1 VGPVRVDAARQSRA
15 GLLLSD
21 PVRLPGTLSAN
32 NRLDRWVTVNADGTI
47 TVRTGKVE
55 IGQGIVSAMAQIAAE
70 ELDVDYA
77 RIRMVAVDTTL
88 SPNEGS
94 TTGSRSV
101 EEGGESMRQAC
112 AEVRDLFLHA
122 AARRLSAGIESLA
135 VEDGTVRLRDGG
147 ESVTYWE
154 LAPEVDLEREATGE
168 ARPKHAEEL
177 RVVGRTLPRLDIPGK
192 VAGAAFIQDL
202 ELPQM
207 LHGRIARPPS
217 YRAQLV
223 ALDEAPVRAMPGV
236 RAIVRDGRFLGVIA
250 EREEQAIRAMR
261 ALALR
266 CEWRESPDLPGDNAI
281 HDFLR
286 SQPTEDEI
294 LVKKNGAGAKGARK
308 VGATY
313 TRPYLAHAS
322 IGPSCAIAWWHDG
335 RLEVWSHSQAIY
347 PLRDEI
353 ARILKMDPEDIVC
366 RHAEGAG
373 CYGQNGADDAAFD
386 AVLLARAVH
395 GFPVR
400 VQWMREDEFG
410 WEPFGPAMAVR
421 IEGSV
426 GEEGQVAAWKEEIWG
441 NRHITRPGRH
451 PNPGLLAAWHVEN
464 GSDPPPAVDFPL
476 AMGGG
481 SQRNAVPYYEFRDE
495 LVLNHVVTAEPVRVS
510 VLRALAAYLNVF
522 AIECFMDELAQ
533 SAGLDPLD
541 FRLRHLTDERAR
553 AVVRTAADK
562 AGWTPG
568 AGGDGTRGMGMGF
581 ARYKNIGDYVAVVAE
596 VVLGDTLRVPRV
608 VAAIDCGRVVN
619 PGGVVNQAEGGIV
632 QSVSWTLKEQV
643 RFDRT
648 RITSRTWDDYP
659 ILTFEESPAIEIVLL
674 DRPEER
680 SLGVGEGMQGPT
692 AAAIGNAVFN
702 ALGARVRDLP
712 LTRERILAAIAA

>member
-1 VGPVRVDAARQSRA
+1 
-15 GLLLSD
+15 
-21 PVRLPGTLSAN
+21 
-32 NRLDRWVTVNADGTI
+32 VTVNADGTI

-353 ARILKMDPEDIVC
+353 ASILKMDPEDIVC

-373 CYGQNGADDAAFD
+373 CYGQNGADDVAFD

-451 PNPGLLAAWHVEN
+451 PNPGLLAAWHLEHA
-464 GSDPPPAVDFPL
+464 SDPPPAVDFPL

-481 SQRNAVPYYEFRDE
+481 SQRNAVPYYEFSDE

-533 SAGLDPLD
+533 SAGLDPVD
-541 FRLRHLTDERAR
+541 FRLRHLTDERACT
-553 AVVRTAADK
+553 VVRAAADK

-596 VVLGDTLRVPRV
+596 VVLGDTFRVPRV

>member
-1 VGPVRVDAARQSRA
+1 MSAPAEK
-15 GLLLSD
+15 
-21 PVRLPGTLSAN
+21 LPGTLRAN
-32 NRLDRWVTVNADGTI
+32 NRLDRWVTVNTDGTV

-70 ELDVDYA
+70 ELDVDYR
-77 RIRMVAVDTTL
+77 RIRMVAVDTTV

-122 AARRLSAGIESLA
+122 AAGRLGAGIESLA
-135 VEDGTVRLRDGG
+135 VTDGTVRLRGG
-147 ESVTYWE
+147 EKTVTYWE
-154 LAPEVDLEREATGE
+154 LASEIDLAREATGQV
-168 ARPKHAEEL
+168 RPKDAEEL
-177 RVVGRTLPRLDIPGK
+177 RIVGTTLPRLDIPGK

-202 ELPQM
+202 ELPRM
-207 LHGRIARPPS
+207 LHGRVVRPPS

-223 ALDEAPVRAMPGV
+223 SIDDAPVRAMPGV
-236 RAIVRDGRFLGVIA
+236 RALVRDGRFLGVIA
-250 EREEQAIRAMR
+250 EREEQAIRAMQ
-261 ALALR
+261 ALARR
-266 CEWRESPDLPGDNAI
+266 CEWRERADLPGDNAI

-286 SQPTEDEI
+286 AQPTEDEI
-294 LVKKNGAGAKGARK
+294 LVEKSGAGAHNGRNLT
-308 VGATY
+308 ATY

-335 RLEVWSHSQAIY
+335 KLEVWSHSQAIY

-353 ARILKMDPEDIVC
+353 AKILKMRAADIVC

-373 CYGQNGADDAAFD
+373 CYGQNGADDVAFD
-386 AVLLARAVH
+386 AVLLAHAVNGH
-395 GFPVR
+395 PVR

-410 WEPFGPAMAVR
+410 WEPFGPAMVVKMQGAVDGAGR
-421 IEGSV
+421 
-426 GEEGQVAAWKEEIWG
+426 VASWKEELWG

-451 PNPGLLAAWHVEN
+451 PNPGLLAAWHLEQAF
-464 GSDPPPAVDFPL
+464 DPPPAVDFPL

-481 SQRNAVPYYEFRDE
+481 SQRNAVPYYNFPDE
-495 LVLNHVVTAEPVRVS
+495 LVLNHIVTAEPVRVS

-522 AIECFMDELAQ
+522 AIECFMDELA
-533 SAGLDPLD
+533 AAADVDPVE

-553 AVVRTAADK
+553 AVVRAAADK
-562 AGWTPG
+562 AGWKPG
-568 AGGDGTRGMGMGF
+568 LKGGGTRGMGLGF

-596 VVLGDTLRVPRV
+596 VSVEEVVRVPRV

-619 PGGVVNQAEGGIV
+619 PGGVINQAEGGIV
-632 QSVSWTLKEQV
+632 QAVSWTLKEQV

-648 RITSRTWDDYP
+648 RITSRNWDDYP
-659 ILTFEESPAIEIVLL
+659 ILTFEETPAVEVVLL
-674 DRPEER
+674 DRPEDR

-692 AAAIGNAVFN
+692 AAAIGNALFN
-702 ALGARVRDLP
+702 ALGVRVRDLP
-712 LTRERILAAIAA
+712 ITRERVLAAIAA

>member
-1 VGPVRVDAARQSRA
+1 MSALPGK
-15 GLLLSD
+15 
-21 PVRLPGTLSAN
+21 LPGTLSAN
-32 NRLDRWVTVNADGTI
+32 NRLDRWVTVNADGTV

-77 RIRMVAVDTTL
+77 RIRMVAVETSV

-94 TTGSRSV
+94 TTGSRSI

-112 AEVRDLFLHA
+112 AEVRDLLLHA
-122 AARRLSAGIESLA
+122 AARRLGAGIESLT
-135 VEDGTVRLRDGG
+135 VDDGIVRLRAGVG
-147 ESVTYWE
+147 SVTYWE
-154 LAPEVDLEREATGE
+154 LSQEVDLACEATGQV
-168 ARPKHAEEL
+168 RPKHTEEL
-177 RVVGRTLPRLDIPGK
+177 RLIGKTLQRIDIPKK
-192 VAGAAFIQDL
+192 VAGSGFIQDI

-207 LHGRIARPPS
+207 LHGRVARPPS

-223 ALDEAPVRAMPGV
+223 SVDDAPVRVMPGV
-236 RAIVRDGRFLGVIA
+236 RAVIRDGRFLGVIA
-250 EREEQAIRAMR
+250 EREEQAVRAMQ
-261 ALALR
+261 ALARR
-266 CEWRESPDLPGDNAI
+266 CEWHEKADLPGDNAI
-281 HDFLR
+281 HEFLR
-286 SQPTEDEI
+286 TQPTEDEV
-294 LVKKNGAGAKGARK
+294 LVDKTSADASPGTAIF
-308 VGATY
+308 ATY

-322 IGPSCAIAWWHDG
+322 IGPSCAIAWWNDG

-353 ARILKMDPEDIVC
+353 ARILKMDRAKIIC

-373 CYGQNGADDAAFD
+373 CYGQNGADDVAFD
-386 AVLLARAVH
+386 AVLLARAVP
-395 GFPVR
+395 GRPVR

-410 WEPFGPAMAVR
+410 WEPFGPAMVVR

-426 GEEGQVAAWKEEIWG
+426 DQAGEVAAWKEEIWG

-451 PNPGLLAAWHVEN
+451 PNPGLLAAWHLEK

-481 SQRNAVPYYEFRDE
+481 SQRNAVPYYPFRNE
-495 LVLNHVVTAEPVRVS
+495 LVLNHIVAAEPVRVS

-522 AIECFMDELAQ
+522 AIECFMDELAD
-533 SAGLDPLD
+533 SAGIDPVE

-553 AVVRTAADK
+553 AVVQAAADK
-562 AGWTPG
+562 AGWKRS
-568 AGGDGTRGMGMGF
+568 AKGDSSRGMGIGF

-596 VVLGDTLRVPRV
+596 VAVGDTIQVLRV

-619 PGGVVNQAEGGIV
+619 PGGVINQAEGGIV

-648 RITSRTWDDYP
+648 RITSRNWDDYP
-659 ILTFEESPAIEIVLL
+659 ILTFEETPAIEVVLL

-692 AAAIGNAVFN
+692 AAAIGNAVSS
-702 ALGARVRDLP
+702 ALGVRVRDLP
-712 LTRERILAAIAA
+712 ITRDRVVAALSV

>member
-1 VGPVRVDAARQSRA
+1 MRAPVSK
-15 GLLLSD
+15 
-21 PVRLPGTLSAN
+21 LPGTLSAN
-32 NRLDRWVTVNADGTI
+32 NRLDRWVTINTDGTV

-77 RIRMVAVDTTL
+77 RIRMVAVDTAV

-112 AEVRDLFLHA
+112 AEIRDVFLHA
-122 AARRLSAGIESLA
+122 AARRLGAGIESLA
-135 VEDGTVRLRDGG
+135 VGDGTIRLRGSG
-147 ESVTYWE
+147 KTVTYWE
-154 LAPEVDLEREATGE
+154 LAPEVDLARDATGQV
-168 ARPKHAEEL
+168 RPKHAEEL
-177 RVVGRTLPRLDIPGK
+177 RVVGTTLPRLDIPGK

-207 LHGRIARPPS
+207 LHGRVVRPPS

-223 ALDEAPVRAMPGV
+223 SVDDAPVRAMASV
-236 RAIVRDGRFLGVIA
+236 HAVVCDGRFLGVVA
-250 EREEQAIRAMR
+250 EREEQAIKAMQ
-261 ALALR
+261 ALARR
-266 CEWRESPDLPGDNAI
+266 CVWREEADLPGDNAI

-286 SQPTEDEI
+286 AQPTEDEV
-294 LVKKNGAGAKGARK
+294 LVQKAAASTVEGKQLI
-308 VGATY
+308 ATY

-353 ARILKMDPEDIVC
+353 AKILKMNAADIIC

-373 CYGQNGADDAAFD
+373 CYGQNGADDVAFD
-386 AVLLARAVH
+386 AVLLARAVE
-395 GFPVR
+395 GRPVR

-410 WEPFGPAMAVR
+410 WEPFGPAMVVKMQGAVNR
-421 IEGSV
+421 AGN
-426 GEEGQVAAWKEEIWG
+426 VASWKEEIWG

-451 PNPGLLAAWHVEN
+451 PNAGLLAAWHL
-464 GSDPPPAVDFPL
+464 GQGCAPPPAVDFPL

-481 SQRNAVPYYEFRDE
+481 SQRNAVPYYEFPDE
-495 LVLNHVVTAEPVRVS
+495 LVLNHIVKAEPVRVS

-522 AIECFMDELAQ
+522 AIECFMDELAAA
-533 SAGLDPLD
+533 AGIDPVE

-553 AVVRTAADK
+553 AVVKAAADK
-562 AGWTPG
+562 AGWKPG
-568 AGGDGTRGMGMGF
+568 AESDGTRGMGLGF
-581 ARYKNIGDYVAVVAE
+581 ARYKNIGDYVAIVAE
-596 VVLGDTLRVPRV
+596 VAVEEAVRVSRV

-619 PGGVVNQAEGGIV
+619 PGGVINQAEGGIV

-648 RITSRTWDDYP
+648 RITSRNWYDYP
-659 ILTFEESPAIEIVLL
+659 ILTFEETPAVEVVLL

-692 AAAIGNAVFN
+692 AAAIGNALFN
-702 ALGARVRDLP
+702 ALGVRVRDLP
-712 LTRERILAAIAA
+712 LTRERVLAALAA

>member
-1 VGPVRVDAARQSRA
+1 MNVPA
-15 GLLLSD
+15 GK
-21 PVRLPGTLSAN
+21 LPGTLNAN
-32 NRLDRWVTVNADGTI
+32 NRLDRWVTVNADGTV

-55 IGQGIVSAMAQIAAE
+55 IGQGIVSAIAQIAAD

-77 RIRMVAVDTTL
+77 RIRMVAVDTAV

-122 AARRLSAGIESLA
+122 AARRLGAGLESLA
-135 VEDGTVRLRDGG
+135 VEDGTVRVRGSG
-147 ESVTYWE
+147 RTVTYWE
-154 LAPEVDLEREATGE
+154 LAPEVDLARGASGE

-177 RVVGRTLPRLDIPGK
+177 RVVGTTLPRLDIPGK
-192 VAGAAFIQDL
+192 VAGGAFIQDL

-207 LHGRIARPPS
+207 LHGRIVRPPS
-217 YRAQLV
+217 YRAQLA
-223 ALDEAPVRAMPGV
+223 ALDDRAVRAMPGV
-236 RAIVRDGRFLGVIA
+236 RAVLRDGRFLGVIA

-261 ALALR
+261 ALARR
-266 CEWRESPDLPGDNAI
+266 CEWRETPDLPGDSAI

-286 SQPTEDEI
+286 AQPTEDEV
-294 LVKKNGAGAKGARK
+294 LVSKGGEDARDAR
-308 VGATY
+308 VISATF

-322 IGPSCAIAWWHDG
+322 IGPSCAIAWWRG
-335 RLEVWSHSQAIY
+335 AGLEVWSHSQAIY

-353 ARILKMDPEDIVC
+353 ARILEMNPDDIVC

-373 CYGQNGADDAAFD
+373 CYGQNGADDVAFD
-386 AVLLARAVH
+386 AVLLARAVR

-410 WEPFGPAMAVR
+410 WEPFGPAMVVR
-421 IEGSV
+421 IEGGV
-426 GEEGQVAAWKEEIWG
+426 DRAGRVATWKEEIWG

-495 LVLNHVVTAEPVRVS
+495 LVLNHVVAAEPVRVS

-522 AIECFMDELAQ
+522 AIECFMDELAHA
-533 SAGLDPLD
+533 AGIDPVE
-541 FRLRHLTDERAR
+541 FRLRHLADERAR
-553 AVVRTAADK
+553 AVVRAAADK
-562 AGWTPG
+562 AGWKRG
-568 AGGDGTRGMGMGF
+568 AKGDGTRGMGIGF

-596 VVLGDTLRVPRV
+596 VAIEEAVRVPRV
-608 VAAIDCGRVVN
+608 LAAIDCGRVVN

-643 RFDRT
+643 RFDHT

-659 ILTFEESPAIEIVLL
+659 ILTFEETPAIEVVLL
-674 DRPEER
+674 DRPQER

-692 AAAIGNAVFN
+692 AAAIGNALFN
-702 ALGARVRDLP
+702 ALGVRVRDLP
-712 LTRERILAAIAA
+712 MTRERVLAAIAA